1 MIRSKTRS
9 KARSS
14 FVVFALSLQLLLSLN
29 IVTTSSAQAE
39 DKVDPAGGAS
49 TASSASAAGTSGNAS
64 AAQTLTGTVKSV
76 GMTAEIG
83 LKELGESLHHLKD
96 AVWGTFSEVQQPD
109 MIYAGGP
116 DVIGPIVIP
125 AVNVTGYLN
134 GGMLPPRKKWLDYF
148 NSQAQYLTP
157 QLIKEVD
164 ALVLPDGMSE
174 DTTNDFNELKTL
186 AQKLTAE
193 CQDMAAVCQ
202 GPKYEN
208 MTIATK
214 AQIFLNDLKSM
225 EKLRKDV
232 YKGVKIDIKD
242 AEKAAEKEK
251 KAEQKKQAEK

>member
-1 MIRSKTRS
+1 MLRKNLLGLVCLPLAMT
-9 KARSS
+9 
-14 FVVFALSLQLLLSLN
+14 FA
-29 IVTTSSAQAE
+29 IGTTGSATAQ
-39 DKVDPAGGAS
+39 PSGAS
-49 TASSASAAGTSGNAS
+49 TDVNNTSSSGSAVNAGSATTLSGN
-64 AAQTLTGTVKSV
+64 VKSV

-83 LKELGESLHHLKD
+83 LKELGETLHHLKD
-96 AVWGTFSEVQQPD
+96 SVWGTFSEVQQPD

-125 AVNVTGYLN
+125 AVNITGYLN

-148 NSQAQYLTP
+148 TSQAQYLTP

-186 AQKLTAE
+186 AQKLTTE

-225 EKLRKDV
+225 EKLRKDI
-232 YKGVKIDIKD
+232 YKGVKVDIKD
-242 AEKAAEKEK
+242 AEKAAAKEK
-251 KAEQKKQAEK
+251 KLEEKKQAEK

>member
-1 MIRSKTRS
+1 MLRNALLVLVCLPLAMTIAISTTGS
-9 KARSS
+9 ATAQSS
-14 FVVFALSLQLLLSLN
+14 GAPADASNASNAGSAVNAGSATN
-29 IVTTSSAQAE
+29 TT
-39 DKVDPAGGAS
+39 
-49 TASSASAAGTSGNAS
+49 TLSGN
-64 AAQTLTGTVKSV
+64 VKSV

-83 LKELGESLHHLKD
+83 LKELGETLHHLKD
-96 AVWGTFSEVQQPD
+96 SVWGTFSEVQQPD

-148 NSQAQYLTP
+148 TSQAQYLTP

-186 AQKLTAE
+186 AQKLTTE

-214 AQIFLNDLKSM
+214 AQIFLNELKSM
-225 EKLRKDV
+225 EKLRKDI
-232 YKGVKIDIKD
+232 YKGVKVDIRD
-242 AEKAAEKEK
+242 AEKAATKEK
-251 KAEQKKQAEK
+251 KLEEKKQAEK

>member
-9 KARSS
+9 N
-14 FVVFALSLQLLLSLN
+14 FVVVALSLQLLLSLN
-29 IVTTSSAQAE
+29 IVTTSSAQAQ
-39 DKVDPAGGAS
+39 DKVDPPGGAS
-49 TASSASAAGTSGNAS
+49 TASSASASSSNANS
-64 AAQTLTGTVKSV
+64 AQTLSGTVKSV

-125 AVNVTGYLN
+125 AINVTGYLN

-232 YKGVKIDIKD
+232 YKGVKVDVRD